1 MKVKYYQVKNSSIVQ
16 IDQEIKS
23 GEWVKELSWVYI
35 QADSRKEV
43 AEYFDK
49 ASLYKDAHDCIEH
62 PENYPFSN
70 NFEKVIILNLP
81 VSNKENIYKAD
92 YMSVIFDNNLIITII
107 PKESDLF
114 SQKMLSTYS
123 EKAFPV
129 FRNFLGN
136 ILMRTILT
144 QNNVNLGL
152 ANIRIEQL
160 NLLLTD
166 TPDKLSSKE
175 LMSCERD
182 ISQLSDIIEDQ
193 YVGFGII
200 ASMGSAEL
208 SEKDVEHTDKIIKGF
223 VPLEKAMER
232 LGKKAESLRL
242 QYMLLQQEKS
252 TRKINVLTIVQA
264 VFVPLTFIAG
274 IYGMNFINMPELQL
288 QYGYLYVWVLFIALA
303 SALLIYFYKKGWF
316 D

>member
-1 MKVKYYQVKNSSIVQ
+1 MKVKYYELKNNSIVQ
-16 IDQEIKS
+16 IDQEIKH
-23 GEWVKELSWVYI
+23 GEWVEKLSWVDI
-35 QADSRKEV
+35 RADSRKEV

-49 ASLYKDAHDCIEH
+49 VPLNKDAHACIEH
-62 PENYPFSN
+62 PENHPFSN
-70 NFEKVIILNLP
+70 TFEKVIVLNLP

-92 YMSVIFDNNLIITII
+92 YITVILDNNLIITII
-107 PKESDLF
+107 PQESDLF
-114 SQKMLSTYS
+114 SKKMLSSYS
-123 EKAFPV
+123 EKEFPV
-129 FRNFLGN
+129 FRNFLGY
-136 ILMRTILT
+136 ISMETILT

-166 TPDKLSSKE
+166 TPEKLSAKE

-193 YVGFGII
+193 YVGFGIL
-200 ASMGSAEL
+200 ASIGSAKL
-208 SEKDVEHTDKIIKGF
+208 GEKDAEHTNKIIKGF
-223 VPLEKAMER
+223 IPLEKAMER
-232 LGKKAESLRL
+232 LEKKAESLRL
-242 QYMLLQQEKS
+242 QYVLIQQEKS

-274 IYGMNFINMPELQL
+274 IYGMNFVVMPELKL
-288 QYGYLYVWVLFIALA
+288 EYGYLYVWILFIGLA
-303 SALLIYFYKKGWF
+303 SGLLIYFKKNGWF

>member
-1 MKVKYYQVKNSSIVQ
+1 MKIKYYQVKDSSIVQ
-16 IDQEIKS
+16 IDQEIKP
-23 GEWVKELSWVYI
+23 GEWDEKLSWVDI
-35 QADSRKEV
+35 QADNRKEV

-49 ASLYKDAHDCIEH
+49 ASLYKDAYACIEH
-62 PENYPFSN
+62 PENHPFSN
-70 NFEKVIILNLP
+70 TFEKIIVLNLP
-81 VSNKENIYKAD
+81 VSNKDNIYKAD
-92 YMSVIFDNNLIITII
+92 YISVILDNNLIITII
-107 PKESDLF
+107 PQESDLF
-114 SQKMLSTYS
+114 TQKMLSSYS
-123 EKAFPV
+123 EKEFPV
-129 FRNFLGN
+129 FRNFLGY
-136 ILMRTILT
+136 ISMGKILT

-193 YVGFGII
+193 YVGFGIL
-200 ASMGSAEL
+200 ASIGSAKL
-208 SEKDVEHTDKIIKGF
+208 GEKDAEHTNKTIKGF
-223 VPLEKAMER
+223 VPLEKAVER
-232 LGKKAESLRL
+232 LEKKAESLRL

-252 TRKINVLTIVQA
+252 TRKINVLTIIQA

-274 IYGMNFINMPELQL
+274 IYGMNFVVMPELKL
-288 QYGYLYVWVLFIALA
+288 EYGYLYVWILFIALS
-303 SALLIYFYKKGWF
+303 SALLAYFYKNGWF